1 MSARRLVPCLD
12 VTDQGVVKGVRF
24 ESLRAMGDPVALA
37 SRYDAEGADEIVLLH
52 VAATLEGKGPAVALV
67 RRLADVLRVP
77 LTVGGGVRTAEDAY
91 ALLDNGADR
100 VGVNSAALADPS
112 LIERLAYR
120 YGSQAVVVAVDYRS
134 EEGPARFEVR
144 TRAASTQT
152 AWRLGPWLREAT
164 GRGAGE
170 FLLTAIDRDGTGIGY
185 DLAGLAE
192 ARAATD
198 RPLIASG
205 GAGSAE
211 HVVEALRSGLADAAL
226 LASRL
231 HEGMLRLPD
240 LRRTLRE
247 QGVHVRWD
255 DWTRTA

>member
-12 VTDQGVVKGVRF
+12 VTDEGVVKGVRF
-24 ESLRAMGDPVALA
+24 EQLKALGDPVALA
-37 SRYDAEGADEIVLLH
+37 SHYDAQGADEIVLLH
-52 VAATLEGKGPAVALV
+52 VTATLLGHGPAVTLV

-100 VGVNSAALADPS
+100 VAVNSAALADPS

-134 EEGPARFEVR
+134 DPGGDLAVR
-144 TRAASTQT
+144 TRAASSGT

-170 FLLTAIDRDGTGIGY
+170 FLLTAIDRDGTGEGY
-185 DLAGLAE
+185 DLAGLQT
-192 ARAATD
+192 AREATD

-205 GAGSAE
+205 GAGSAD
-211 HVVEALRSGLADAAL
+211 HVVDVLQSGLADAAL

-231 HEGMLRLPD
+231 HEGTLGLAALRQ
-240 LRRTLRE
+240 TLRE
-247 QGVHVRWD
+247 RGVHVRWD
-255 DWTRTA
+255 GWTRTA